1 MKPVRVKKL
10 VNTDLWWWPAG
21 TWTQR
26 KPCNI
31 RGSFRPCKG
40 KKKAFEET
48 VGTLEL
54 SRVKESI
61 SGGRVRLMCIFFLES
76 VNCPPHVTL
85 DVLRPHLVKESHY
98 KRRKCFKNT
107 LYHFVLRLHYHHISR
122 IRTHVLLFIWILD
135 SLRLK
140 ESLRR
145 LGLHPKHKHNLN
157 SESVLHKMKQLNLT
171 FHLHVSS
178 NKSVWAPRLW
188 MKASHTHV
196 LCMNCML

>member
-26 KPCNI
+26 KPCNA

-40 KKKAFEET
+40 RKKKKKAFEET
-48 VGTLEL
+48 VGTLKL
-54 SRVKESI
+54 CGGKESI
-61 SGGRVRLMCIFFLES
+61 SGGKVRLMLCIFFLES
-76 VNCPPHVTL
+76 VNCPPYITL

-98 KRRKCFKNT
+98 KRRKCFKKQNKT
-107 LYHFVLRLHYHHISR
+107 LYHFVLRLHCHHISR
-122 IRTHVLLFIWILD
+122 IRTHVLLFIRILD

-157 SESVLHKMKQLNLT
+157 SESVLHKMK
-171 FHLHVSS
+171 
-178 NKSVWAPRLW
+178 K
-188 MKASHTHV
+188 KK
-196 LCMNCML
+196 